1 MRKKIIGEKI
11 PTDCKQHLKAFN
23 DTLDILNGKW
33 IVMIIGCLAPGK
45 KQFMELQRV
54 VEGIG
59 SKMLSKELQELEL
72 NGLIKRSVQD
82 TKPITVEYELTAY
95 GRTLKPIIDEM
106 ASWGKQHRER
116 VIKEMTEKNDF

>member
-1 MRKKIIGEKI
+1 MRKKIISEKI
-11 PTDCKQHLKAFN
+11 PNACKQHVKSFN

-33 IVMIIGCLAPGK
+33 IVMIIGCLASGK

-59 SKMLSKELQELEL
+59 AKMLSKELQDLEL
-72 NGLIKRSVQD
+72 NGLVTRSVLN
-82 TKPITVEYELTAY
+82 TKPVTVEYELTAY

-106 ASWGKQHRER
+106 ANWGKQHKER
-116 VIKEMTEKNDF
+116 VIKEMNGN